1 MAQEQNT
8 AVAAPAE
15 TAAPG
20 AKKPNRPKKHILRKV
35 IALLVTAALIGLA
48 VWGGIRL
55 FGKEKD
61 ANDVMTAFVS
71 VDSIVSKVS
80 GEGLTRAKDSASLT
94 LISGGT
100 VQEVF
105 VKEGDAVEAGQQLY
119 RIRSDTARQA
129 VTDAQ
134 RQVDSCVKELQKLE
148 QARQHLTVT
157 APFEGKLLD
166 VSAPKVGDDVSVGTR
181 LATLVDDSRLTL
193 VQYFSYAYA
202 DKIRVGQS
210 AQISIPA
217 SMTRI
222 DGTVSQIHMV
232 ERISAEG
239 TRLFEVDLTVPN
251 PGTLTAGVQAGATLF
266 AGGEAIYPYELG
278 QLDYGQSAA
287 IVTEAGGKA
296 TSVDLRAYA
305 RVAAGQPLLVMSGD
319 ENDTEIFNLNLQ
331 LQNARKT
338 LDEAQNALSMLNG
351 TAPISGTVM
360 SVGARAGDEVKP
372 GATMVMI
379 SDYST
384 ILMDAKVDERNVS
397 MVKEGMTADVD
408 QWGTV
413 CMGEVVSV
421 GLNSTAE
428 NGVARFPVIIS
439 IDNSDGRIMP
449 GSYATY
455 TMIASQSDDCMILP
469 IQAVKYA
476 ETPDG
481 TRTVVFV
488 HSAERPEN
496 AIDLDA
502 RVDGVPEKDYWAVPV
517 SIGISDSQNVE
528 ILDGV
533 EPGTEVFQQVIYSS
547 EY

>member
-8 AVAAPAE
+8 AVAAPA
-15 TAAPG
+15 APG
-20 AKKPNRPKKHILRKV
+20 TPDKKKKNRPKKHVVRKV
-35 IALLVTAALIGLA
+35 IGLLIAAALIGLA
-48 VWGGIRL
+48 VWGGIKL
-55 FGKEKD
+55 FGGEKD
-61 ANDVMTAFVS
+61 ANDVMTAVVS

-134 RQVDSCVKELQKLE
+134 RQVDNCMKELQKLE
-148 QARQHLTVT
+148 QARGHLTVT

-166 VSAPKVGDDVSVGTR
+166 VNAPKVGDDVNVGTR
-181 LATLVDDSRLTL
+181 LATLVDDSYLTL
-193 VQYFSYAYA
+193 VQYYSYAYA
-202 DKIRVGQS
+202 DKISVGQS

-217 SMTRI
+217 SMTQI
-222 DGTVSQIHMV
+222 VGTVSQIHMV

-239 TRLFEVDLTVPN
+239 TRLFEVDLTAPN
-251 PGTLTAGVQAGATLF
+251 PGTLTAGVQAGATLTF
-266 AGGEAIYPYELG
+266 GGEAIYPYELG
-278 QLDYGQSAA
+278 TFDYGQSAA

-296 TSVDLRAYA
+296 QNVDLRDYA
-305 RVAAGQPLLVMSGD
+305 KVKAGQTLLVMSGD
-319 ENDTEIFNLNLQ
+319 ENDTDIFNMNQQ
-331 LQNARKT
+331 LQSARKT

-360 SVGARAGDEVKP
+360 SVGARPGDEVKP
-372 GATMVMI
+372 GATMVVV

-384 ILMDAKVDERNVS
+384 ILVDAKVDERNVA
-397 MVKEGMTADVD
+397 MVKEGMTVDVD

-413 CMGEVVSV
+413 CVGEVVSV

-428 NGVARFPVIIS
+428 NGVARFPVTIS
-439 IDNSDGRIMP
+439 IDNSDGKIMP

-469 IQAVKYA
+469 VQAVKYA
-476 ETPDG
+476 EIDG
-481 TRTVVFV
+481 QTRTVVYV
-488 HSAERPEN
+488 RSDERPDN
-496 AIDLDA
+496 AIDLET
-502 RVDGVPEKDYWAVPV
+502 RVEGVPEQGYWAVPV
-517 SIGISDSQNVE
+517 SVGISDSRNVE